1 MAVGTSLILIAI
13 GAILAFAVDAQVS
26 GLDINAVGAILMIVG
41 IIGMA
46 FSLLFLASF
55 GPFYNGGGPVTAPQ
69 QRTRT
74 SNCRRGASAE
84 AGAYTSRP
92 LLCRRARSDR

>member
-1 MAVGTSLILIAI
+1 MAVGTSLMLIAI

-55 GPFYNGGGPVTAPQ
+55 APFGGGGTHGTGHTDTHSHV
-69 QRTRT
+69 
-74 SNCRRGASAE
+74 
-84 AGAYTSRP
+84 
-92 LLCRRARSDR
+92 

>member
-26 GLDINAVGAILMIVG
+26 GIDIHAVGAILLIVG

-55 GPFYNGGGPVTAPQ
+55 GPFYNGGGGDGTTTTHTHV
-69 QRTRT
+69 
-74 SNCRRGASAE
+74 
-84 AGAYTSRP
+84 
-92 LLCRRARSDR
+92 

>member
-1 MAVGTSLILIAI
+1 MAVGTSLMLIAI

-55 GPFYNGGGPVTAPQ
+55 GPFYNGGSGPADGTTYNAHARLISDAGHVTGD
-69 QRTRT
+69 TRLKP
-74 SNCRRGASAE
+74 R
-84 AGAYTSRP
+84 
-92 LLCRRARSDR
+92 LLF

>member
-55 GPFYNGGGPVTAPQ
+55 APFGGGHGDGT
-69 QRTRT
+69 TT
-74 SNCRRGASAE
+74 THTH
-84 AGAYTSRP
+84 Y
-92 LLCRRARSDR
+92 